1 MAGVDHAALYRAVRR
16 RVTGL
21 VRDLPGAA
29 LDAEV
34 PATPGW
40 TVRDI
45 VAHLA
50 GTTADIVAG
59 NLDGIASDA
68 WTQAQVDAR
77 RDTPLADVLAEW
89 ARCAGAV
96 EPRMAGFPGLQR
108 AMLLTDAV
116 THEHDVRG
124 ALGRPGARDTAAV
137 VHTFRGVIAGL
148 GTQLGAGTLRI
159 VHDAGE
165 TVVGTGGP
173 VASVAASRFEV
184 VRAAVGRR
192 SLGQIGGWP
201 WDGAAHP
208 EVLVL
213 DRFRPPRA
221 TPLVE

>member
-1 MAGVDHAALYRAVRR
+1 MAGADHAVLYRAVRLR
-16 RVTGL
+16 LTDL
-21 VRDLPGAA
+21 VRDLPAAA
-29 LDAEV
+29 LDAEA

-40 TVRDI
+40 TVRDL

-59 NLDGIASDA
+59 NLDGIASDT

-89 ARCAGAV
+89 ERCAGTV
-96 EPRMAGFPGLQR
+96 EPRMAGLPGVQR

-124 ALGRPGARDTAAV
+124 TLGRPGARDDAAV
-137 VHTFRGVIAGL
+137 VQAFRGVTAGL
-148 GTQLGAGTLRI
+148 GNQLGAGTLRI
-159 VHDAGE
+159 AHDAGE

-173 VASVAASRFEV
+173 TVSVTASRFEV

-192 SLGQIGGWP
+192 SLDQIGGWP
-201 WDGAAHP
+201 WDGARRP
-208 EVLVL
+208 ELLVL